1 MFSELVGSKLLKQQV
16 NCEKNIN
23 SDCEIEIMASD
34 DLWYLSKW
42 LDQLVIANSESE
54 KGDPLTKK
62 RKKTGTDC
70 HSMVSEFEIDEDADG
85 ELKQII
91 QAIGGIVSYS
101 YNED

>member
-1 MFSELVGSKLLKQQV
+1 MFSELVGSKLFKQQV

-23 SDCEIEIMASD
+23 SDCEIESMASD

-62 RKKTGTDC
+62 RKKTGTDG
-70 HSMVSEFEIDEDADG
+70 HSMVSDFEIDEDADG

-91 QAIGGIVSYS
+91 QAIGGIVGYS